1 MLHSGCH
8 GWVIVTINKAF
19 SVLSE
24 AFLMLVF
31 GSSGDLRNLKE
42 CGEKSSLVLPWGRGD
57 VAVMVSV

>member
-1 MLHSGCH
+1 M
-8 GWVIVTINKAF
+8 IETIIEAF
-19 SVLSE
+19 SAVSG

-57 VAVMVSV
+57 GRCDCKCFLLG